1 MTEAEIKAF
10 LAICRSGNMTK
21 AAENLY
27 ISQPSLSSRI
37 KTLEREVGQA
47 LFYRHK
53 GGRETVLTPKG
64 EEFYRLAVEYE
75 SIVERMQRL
84 CVSEPMKLRVSSI
97 HSVGTY
103 ILPPVYEAFMQ
114 RYPEIELV
122 IQDLEFEMARKSV
135 VQGFTDIAFNTSGGT
150 GKGFKVRPAFSEPM
164 TLICAAD
171 SAFPDLVTME
181 MLDIKKEIYVD
192 WGEEFKEWHTSF
204 FGHNASPPLRLEI
217 MEQLKYFAARKEH
230 WALVPISAA
239 LSLRKD
245 AGIKQCSTDFDVP
258 RRTINCV
265 TQGENSENIICVRR
279 FLQCMEETLSELKKE
294 GLELLL

>member
-10 LAICRSGNMTK
+10 LAICRSGNITK

-75 SIVERMQRL
+75 GVLERMQGL
-84 CVSEPMKLRVSSI
+84 CAAKPTKLRVSSI

-103 ILPPVYEAFMQ
+103 ILPPVYDAFMQ
-114 RYPEIELV
+114 KYPEVELV

-135 VQGFTDIAFNTSGGT
+135 VQGFTDIAFNASGGT

-164 TLICAAD
+164 TLVCAAD
-171 SAFPDLVTME
+171 SAFPDVVTRE
-181 MLDIKKEIYVD
+181 MLDIKKEIYVE
-192 WGEEFKEWHTSF
+192 WGSEFEEWHASF
-204 FGHNASPPLRLEI
+204 FGQKVSPPIRLEL
-217 MEQLKYFAARKEH
+217 MEQLKYFTARKEH
-230 WALVPISAA
+230 WALVPVSAA
-239 LSLRKD
+239 MSLRKD
-245 AGIKQCSTDFDVP
+245 AGIKQCTADFQVP

-265 TQGENSENIICVRR
+265 TSEEAENNPCVKDFIR
-279 FLQCMEETLSELKKE
+279 CMREALADLIKE
-294 GLELLL
+294 GFELLI

>member
-10 LAICRSGNMTK
+10 LAICRCGNMTK

-27 ISQPSLSSRI
+27 ISQPSLSSRL
-37 KTLEREVGQA
+37 KTLEREGGHA
-47 LFYRHK
+47 LVYRHK
-53 GGRETVLTPKG
+53 GGRETVLTLKG

-75 SIVERMQRL
+75 NVLDRMQRM
-84 CVSEPMKLRVSSI
+84 CAAEPMKLRVSSL

-103 ILPPVYEAFMQ
+103 ILPPVYDAFMQ
-114 RYPEIELV
+114 KYSEIELV

-135 VQGFTDIAFNTSGGT
+135 VQGFTDIAFNASVST
-150 GKGFKVRPAFSEPM
+150 GKGFRVRPAFSEPLA
-164 TLICAAD
+164 LICAAD
-171 SAFPDLVTME
+171 SDFPDVVTRE

-192 WGEEFKEWHTSF
+192 WGEEFEKWHASF
-204 FGHNASPPLRLEI
+204 FGHNASPTLRLEI

-239 LSLRKD
+239 ISLRRD
-245 AGIKQCSTDFDVP
+245 SGIRQCVTDFNVP
-258 RRTINCV
+258 RRTINYV
-265 TQGENSENIICVRR
+265 TQEEIGEKNICVRR
-279 FLQCMEETLSELKKE
+279 FLQCMEETLTELKKE

>member
-10 LAICRSGNMTK
+10 LAICRCGNMTK

-27 ISQPSLSSRI
+27 ISQPSLSSRL
-37 KTLEREVGQA
+37 KTLEREIGQA

-53 GGRETVLTPKG
+53 GGRETVLTPIG

-75 SIVERMQRL
+75 GVLDRMQRL
-84 CVSEPMKLRVSSI
+84 CAAEPMKLRVSSI

-103 ILPPVYEAFMQ
+103 ILPSVYDAFMQ
-114 RYPEIELV
+114 KYPEIELV
-122 IQDLEFEMARKSV
+122 IQDLEFEMVRKSV
-135 VQGFTDIAFNTSGGT
+135 VQGFTDIAFNASGKT

-164 TLICAAD
+164 VLVCAAD
-171 SAFPDLVTME
+171 SSFPDVVNKE
-181 MLDIKKEIYVD
+181 MLDIKKEIYVE
-192 WGEEFKEWHTSF
+192 WGEEFEEWHASF
-204 FGHNASPPLRLEI
+204 FGQNASPTLRLEI
-217 MEQLKYFAARKEH
+217 MEQLKYFTARKEH

-239 LSLRKD
+239 MSLRKD
-245 AGIKQCSTDFDVP
+245 AGIKQCAADFQVP

-265 TQGENSENIICVRR
+265 TSEEAENNPCVKNFIR
-279 FLQCMEETLSELKKE
+279 CMREALSDLIKE

>member
-10 LAICRSGNMTK
+10 LAICRCGNMTR

-27 ISQPSLSSRI
+27 ISQPSLSSRL

-75 SIVERMQRL
+75 GVLERMQGL
-84 CVSEPMKLRVSSI
+84 CAAKPTKLRVSSI

-103 ILPPVYEAFMQ
+103 ILPPVYDAFMQ
-114 RYPEIELV
+114 KYPEVELV

-135 VQGFTDIAFNTSGGT
+135 VQGFTDIAFNASGGT

-164 TLICAAD
+164 TLVCAAD
-171 SAFPDLVTME
+171 SAFPDVVTRE
-181 MLDIKKEIYVD
+181 MLDIKKEIYVE
-192 WGEEFKEWHTSF
+192 WGSEFEEWHASF
-204 FGHNASPPLRLEI
+204 FGQKVSPPIRLEL
-217 MEQLKYFAARKEH
+217 MEQLKYFTARKEH
-230 WALVPISAA
+230 WALVPVSAA
-239 LSLRKD
+239 MSLRKD
-245 AGIKQCSTDFDVP
+245 AGIKQCTADFQVP

-265 TQGENSENIICVRR
+265 TSEEAENNPCVKDFIR
-279 FLQCMEETLSELKKE
+279 CMREALADLIKE
-294 GLELLL
+294 GFELLI

>member
-10 LAICRSGNMTK
+10 LAICRCGNMTR

-27 ISQPSLSSRI
+27 ISQPSLSSRL

-75 SIVERMQRL
+75 GVLERMQGL
-84 CVSEPMKLRVSSI
+84 CAAKPTKLRVSSI

-103 ILPPVYEAFMQ
+103 ILPPVYDAFMQ
-114 RYPEIELV
+114 KYPEVELV

-135 VQGFTDIAFNTSGGT
+135 VQGFTDIAFNASRGT

-164 TLICAAD
+164 TLVCAAD
-171 SAFPDLVTME
+171 SAFPDVVTRE
-181 MLDIKKEIYVD
+181 MLDIKKEIYVE
-192 WGEEFKEWHTSF
+192 WGSEFEEWHASF
-204 FGHNASPPLRLEI
+204 FGQKVSPPIRLEL
-217 MEQLKYFAARKEH
+217 MEQLKYFTARKEH
-230 WALVPISAA
+230 WTLVPVSAA
-239 LSLRKD
+239 MSLRKD
-245 AGIKQCSTDFDVP
+245 AGIKQCTADFQVP

-265 TQGENSENIICVRR
+265 TSEEAENNPCAKDFIR
-279 FLQCMEETLSELKKE
+279 CMREALADLIKE
-294 GLELLL
+294 GFELLI